1 MNTCMKTH
9 ESCKSAGEQLL
20 PKRVLKIQDLGHG
33 RFHVRLI
40 ETNKEHDV
48 YTALSHCWG
57 NEQPCITTSST
68 LEARKQRISWAEIPK
83 TFRDAIIFTAKLG
96 IQYIWIDSLCII
108 QDDAIDWEI
117 ESSKMADVYQHAALT
132 ISATSSPGDTQGCF
146 SEVTTSVDDLEI
158 NLPDDVGS
166 CQIAVRKPLKHWNNL
181 IPSLLQKHFPL
192 LSRGWAFQERILS
205 RRVLH
210 FCESE
215 LVWECRQTS
224 VCECGGLGEDV
235 SPGGIYYNAIQD
247 SEEEQHEKALA
258 AHEELD
264 RLMAAEFQEE
274 EGLWVPM
281 LHGRVN
287 TSITINSEVNHP
299 LPPPYT
305 DDPQSSE
312 GDSDYIATS
321 GRAPTYD
328 SILSLDDTEDC
339 PDIVRHFHH
348 IVEKYSALRLTKA
361 TDRLPAL
368 SGLCKR
374 VQHLRGDYLA
384 GLWSDSL
391 CYDLLWRVNT
401 LDLSFAN
408 TGASPQYRGP
418 SWSWISLQSPITYW
432 DDIVN
437 FKSSN
442 VHGRHRL
449 SNSGPALSISR
460 EESDVSDQNGLLF
473 LIKPKESLGEYPDRA
488 HAVVYVTGHNPFGQ
502 IKSGVLTVEASAKTA
517 TLLYTY
523 DSYWHGQT
531 NKHDPARYLLSVST
545 RINNTQD
552 DATPNGSDI
561 QVPFFADYALGV
573 EGPNKIEELTVLTLL
588 LVHPKVVLVLK
599 PKIEEGEIVVVDG
612 EMAWE
617 RVGIARISE
626 AVGNYYM
633 VDWMRSSEVTKF
645 KIV

>member
-1 MNTCMKTH
+1 MKTH

-20 PKRVLKIQDLGHG
+20 PKRVLRLQDMGHG

-40 ETNKEHDV
+40 ETSKEHDV

-57 NEQPCITTSST
+57 NEQPCTTTSST

-108 QDDAIDWEI
+108 QDDPIDWEI
-117 ESSKMADVYQHAALT
+117 ESSKMADVYQYAALT

-146 SEVTTSVDDLEI
+146 SEVSTLVNDLEI

-224 VCECGGLGEDV
+224 ICECGGLGEDV
-235 SPGGIYYNAIQD
+235 SPGGTYYNAIQD
-247 SEEEQHEKALA
+247 SEEEQQEKALA
-258 AHEELD
+258 AHEKLD
-264 RLMAAEFQEE
+264 RLMAARLQEE
-274 EGLWVPM
+274 EGIWVPM
-281 LHGRVN
+281 LHERVN
-287 TSITINSEVNHP
+287 TSITINPEDDHP

-305 DDPQSSE
+305 EDPQSSD
-312 GDSDYIATS
+312 GGSDYIATP

-328 SILSLDDTEDC
+328 SILSLDDPEDC

-348 IVEKYSALRLTKA
+348 IVEKYSALRLTKG

-401 LDLSFAN
+401 LDLSSAN
-408 TGASPQYRGP
+408 AGTSPQYRGP

-442 VHGRHRL
+442 IHDRRRL
-449 SNSGPALSISR
+449 SNSGPALSMSR
-460 EESDVSDQNGLLF
+460 EESDVSGQNGLLS
-473 LIKPKESLGEYPDRA
+473 LTKPKESLGEYPDRA
-488 HAVVYVTGHNPFGQ
+488 HAVVAVAGQNPFGQ
-502 IKSGVLTVEASAKTA
+502 IKSGILTVEASAKTA

-545 RINNTQD
+545 RIDNAQ

-599 PKIEEGEIVVVDG
+599 PKIEDREIVVVDG